1 MVSFLVAE
9 GSNMSSEGDSAFA
22 LIELIKQ
29 KAPEFLNLMTA
40 QSEAEFEKAFEPLLE
55 KAVSRLEQNKKNY
68 ATLDEV
74 ALSGILAAA
83 LSIPGLSVTQEAHSN
98 GHVDLTIEADHCMP
112 ARRKLAEAKIYDGAA
127 YHVKGLEQ
135 LLNRYSTG
143 REGRGL
149 LIVYFR
155 KQNIAGLIKGLREK
169 MDVDHPC
176 QQQGQ
181 TADHPLKWSFVTS
194 HAHSCGENLEVSHV
208 GCNLYTEPTS

>member
-1 MVSFLVAE
+1 MASFLVEE
-9 GSNMSSEGDSAFA
+9 GSKMSGESDSAFA